1 MSLGDDLSR
10 EVSRIFSQ
18 SWNIRDGSVVP
29 STEDIA
35 LAGGAVKLDATF
47 LYADLAQSSY
57 LATDFQQR
65 TAAKVMKAFLYC
77 MAKIISENS
86 GNIASF
92 DGDRVMGV
100 FIDDSKNTNA
110 AKCALKMNYA
120 MEKILEPKTQAHFTS
135 LRETGFPISHC
146 VGIDTSEI
154 LVVRAGQRGSNDLV
168 WIGRAP
174 NLAAKLSEI
183 RENNYHSYISEEVF
197 TRMNDSA
204 KYGGDPKEMM
214 WERRSVNFAG
224 ENTIVYRSSW
234 QWTL

>member
-10 EVSRIFSQ
+10 DVSRIFSQ

-47 LYADLAQSSY
+47 LYTDLAQSSY

-77 MAKIISENS
+77 MARIISANS
-86 GNIASF
+86 GNVTSF

-100 FIDDSKNTNA
+100 FIGGSKNTNA
-110 AKCALKMNYA
+110 ARCSLQMNYA
-120 MEKILEPKTQAHFTS
+120 MGNILKPRAQAHFTS

-174 NLAAKLSEI
+174 NLAVKLSEI
-183 RENNYHSYISEEVF
+183 RENYYHSFISDDVF
-197 TRMNDSA
+197 TRMSDSV
-204 KYGGDPKEMM
+204 KYGGDPKKEM
-214 WERRSVNFAG
+214 WERRSISFAG

-234 QWTL
+234 WWEV